1 MAPPIQIEF
10 GRRAMACQFQ
20 VIVNRDHPSSTPE
33 RAVQA
38 LDVIS
43 HYEQLLSVY
52 IEASDLSRLNR
63 EGALRPIAIDPLVH
77 DLLAQAKGLAKSRME
92 PTTLPPPRS
101 LSRGGSLGGKG
112 ECLRVRRSNKPWRN
126 ADPIRSLCR
135 STLARPRFYVLEF
148 KSIRRDWKGLCLG
161 RSS

>member
-1 MAPPIQIEF
+1 MSGTEIGDDSNRPDQTIVPRDRMAPPIQIEF

-43 HYEQLLSVY
+43 HYEQLLSIY

-63 EGALRPIAIDPLVH
+63 EVPCDPSPSILSSMIFW
-77 DLLAQAKGLAKSRME
+77 LKPKGLAK
-92 PTTLPPPRS
+92 
-101 LSRGGSLGGKG
+101 
-112 ECLRVRRSNKPWRN
+112 
-126 ADPIRSLCR
+126 
-135 STLARPRFYVLEF
+135 
-148 KSIRRDWKGLCLG
+148 
-161 RSS
+161 